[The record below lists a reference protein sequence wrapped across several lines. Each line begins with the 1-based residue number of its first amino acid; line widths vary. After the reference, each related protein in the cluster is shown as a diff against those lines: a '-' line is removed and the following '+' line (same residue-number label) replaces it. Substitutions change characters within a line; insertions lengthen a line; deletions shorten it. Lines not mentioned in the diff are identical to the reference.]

1 MNGKIQ
7 KFLLGASVVA
17 GVSAIATTPALA
29 ASITGA
35 SITGTAP
42 NDFEVW
48 DVDPNITCP
57 AEVCLGSK
65 GTDTSN
71 LIGILGGTAPKPG
84 GNVELFKSSETLALP
99 NFLSYGEVTSL
110 DVDFDDNTSVIFSSL
125 TAKDLFGEGLETS
138 YTADTV
144 ATKWF
149 DDAFDANLAAN
160 NIDEKFLFTGLSFLT
175 GGKFNDREDLYNAF
189 LTNGG
194 FQRTVDP
201 NIAYVTKNGNEV
213 GFGLA
218 GHTNLL
224 FYADKDPA
232 LKAALDN
239 LPFELTLRASELVK
253 VSYSDQEDILY
264 SFKGSPS
271 NVASAD
277 NSFSFTYDDP
287 FEVNVPPGDP
297 TDPPAS
303 VPEPSAILGLMA
315 VGGLFA
321 AQRKLKKS

>member
-1 MNGKIQ
+1 MKEKIQ
-7 KFLLGASVVA
+7 RFLLGASVVA
-17 GVSAIATTPALA
+17 GVSALTNVPAFA

-35 SITGTAP
+35 SISGS
-42 NDFEVW
+42 DFEVW
-48 DVDPNITCP
+48 DVDATVNCFAPL
-57 AEVCLGSK
+57 CLGSK

-71 LIGILGGTAPKPG
+71 LIGILGGTAPEPG
-84 GNVELFKSSETLALP
+84 GNVELFKSSETFALP

-110 DVDFDDNTSVIFSSL
+110 DVKFDDNTSVTFSSL
-125 TAKDLFGEGLETS
+125 TAADLFGEGLDTS

-144 ATKWF
+144 ATNWF
-149 DDAFDANLAAN
+149 NDALDANLVDNGLDETVVFSLLSPSGYNNRAA
-160 NIDEKFLFTGLSFLT
+160 
-175 GGKFNDREDLYNAF
+175 LYNAF
-189 LTNGG
+189 LDNGG

-218 GHTNLL
+218 GHNNLL

-253 VSYSDQEDILY
+253 VSYSDQEKILY

-303 VPEPSAILGLMA
+303 VPEPSAVLGLMA
-315 VGGLFA
+315 VGGLLA
-321 AQRKLKKS
+321 AQRKLRKS